1 MKKFGL
7 NCTLTI
13 IGLIATIAL
22 WLAAQVSAA
31 VDFRAN
37 PYRWYKVIQISAKDV
52 TIHSWAILAVV
63 TLVFAWRSFKVRSTV
78 TNGGSIKQFNQL
90 LLWFGCLMPYILVIA
105 SETLFYVA
113 AHTWL
118 NSGTDNSD
126 NGMWFYALAAPIL
139 IGVFS
144 LIVQAITFILLY
156 SGFRNVKI
164 RKIILITLIVT
175 YGLFVAERI
184 GWIVLMGMGVG
195 VGVLSASASIFVFLL
210 VPFIIMPIL
219 SVITIIQNKRV
230 QMDKSQTFEG

>member
-1 MKKFGL
+1 
-7 NCTLTI
+7 
-13 IGLIATIAL
+13 
-22 WLAAQVSAA
+22 
-31 VDFRAN
+31 
-37 PYRWYKVIQISAKDV
+37 
-52 TIHSWAILAVV
+52 
-63 TLVFAWRSFKVRSTV
+63 
-78 TNGGSIKQFNQL
+78 
-90 LLWFGCLMPYILVIA
+90 MPDILVTA

-175 YGLFVAERI
+175 YGLFVAERM
-184 GWIVLMGMGVG
+184 GWFVLMGMVVC